1 MVIRFDLQLFGEKT
15 EKATPK
21 KKRDARNKGQVVQ
34 SKEIGSS
41 LIILIVFFSL
51 NFLWN
56 FYYVNFGELFKSVLE
71 LTTSSNFIFDLGFA
85 VDFGEE
91 IAFLMIKLM
100 LPPMLIAMVTGVIF
114 SYVQVGFL
122 FTAEPLKMK
131 LSKINPISGF
141 KKLFSTKSLVELVKS
156 VVKASALLYIATDYI
171 RDNMDLIIKVLD
183 YSIPQI
189 ARSIWKIV
197 YNITMRVGV
206 FLFIVAILD
215 YIYKKWENEKE
226 LRMSK
231 QEIKDEYKNIEGD
244 PLIKSKIKEKQRSIA
259 MSRMMQEVPEADVI
273 ITNPTHFAV
282 AIKYMEGYESPKVIA
297 KGQDLIAQNIKK
309 IGKEN
314 EVPIVENKPLAR
326 ALYKDVEIGQHIPEQ
341 YYKAVAEVL
350 AFVYNNNR

>member
-1 MVIRFDLQLFGEKT
+1 MVLKFDLQLFGEKT

-34 SKEIGSS
+34 SKEIASS
-41 LIILIVFFSL
+41 LIIIVVFFSL
-51 NFLWN
+51 NFLWG
-56 FYYVNFGELFKSVLE
+56 FYYDNVSELFRSVLE
-71 LTTSSNFIFDLGFA
+71 ITNSSNFAFDTVLVLNMGR
-85 VDFGEE
+85 D
-91 IAFLMIKLM
+91 ITFLMIKLM
-100 LPPMLIAMVTGVIF
+100 LPTMLVAMVTGVIF

-122 FTAEPLKMK
+122 FTVEPLKVK

-141 KKLFSTKSLVELVKS
+141 KKLFSMKSIVELVKS
-156 VVKASALLYIATDYI
+156 VSKAAALLYISINYI
-171 RDNMDLIIKVLD
+171 MDNMDLIIKVLD
-183 YSIPQI
+183 FPVAVI
-189 ARSIWKIV
+189 AANLWKIV
-197 YNITMRVGV
+197 YNITMRVAI
-206 FLFIVAILD
+206 FLFIVSILD

-226 LRMSK
+226 LKMSK

-282 AIKYMEGYESPKVIA
+282 VIKYKEGYESPMVVA
-297 KGQDLIAQNIKK
+297 KGQDLIALNIKR

-326 ALYKDVEIGQHIPEQ
+326 ALFKDVEIGEYIPEQ

-350 AFVYNNNR
+350 AFVYNKNR

>member
-1 MVIRFDLQLFGEKT
+1 MVLKFDLQLFGEKT

-41 LIILIVFFSL
+41 LVIIVVFFSL
-51 NFLWN
+51 NFLWG
-56 FYYVNFGELFKSVLE
+56 FYYENVSELFKSVLE
-71 LTTSSNFIFDLGFA
+71 ITTSRNFTFDTGFIIN
-85 VDFGEE
+85 FGKE
-91 IAFLMIKLM
+91 ITFLMIKLM
-100 LPPMLIAMVTGVIF
+100 LPTMLIALVTGVIF

-122 FTAEPLKMK
+122 FTVEPLKVK

-141 KKLFSTKSLVELVKS
+141 KKLFSMKSVVELVKS
-156 VVKASALLYIATDYI
+156 VTKAAALLYIAINYI
-171 RDNMDLIIKVLD
+171 MDNMDLIIKVLD
-183 YSIPQI
+183 FPVEVI
-189 ARSIWKIV
+189 ASNLWKIV
-197 YNITMRVGV
+197 YNITMRVAI
-206 FLFIVAILD
+206 FLFIVSILD

-282 AIKYMEGYESPKVIA
+282 VIKYKEGYESPMVVA
-297 KGQDLIAQNIKK
+297 KGQDLIALNIKR

-326 ALYKDVEIGQHIPEQ
+326 ALYKDVEIGQYIPEE

-350 AFVYNNNR
+350 AFVYNKNR